1 MTKNIPDKEL
11 DKLIGWFNQI
21 GGEGKLSYSLKGEV
35 IKAVPVG
42 KKEIFDKYGINPYL
56 NRIKH
61 ELKENGT
68 DHILMMALGIR
79 NVTAT
84 LMIERLILE
93 DDELEIKNK
102 FVKFYKPM
110 SLFHITRKNA

>member
-1 MTKNIPDKEL
+1 MLSDKEV
-11 DKLIGWFNQI
+11 DKLIEWFNQI
-21 GGEGKLSYSLKGEV
+21 GGEGELSYSLKGKV
-35 IKAVPVG
+35 VKAVPVG
-42 KKEIFDKYGINPYL
+42 KKETLGKYGINPYL

-93 DDELEIKNK
+93 DKELEIKNR
-102 FVKFYKPM
+102 FVKFNKPM
-110 SLFHITRKNA
+110 SIFHITRKNA